1 MSTSVPPPGH
11 TEDAPAPASEEPQ
24 RPPRSPAASTRRGR
38 SRLLAGGAAVVV
50 LAGLGFF
57 LLGSKG
63 THLNSDPVAQAA
75 TLSSSVA
82 GYRMRM
88 SLEMTS
94 SELSP
99 ITATGKGVVDL
110 RDHATSLSLAM
121 NLGDEPQVVQALG
134 SSTLHM
140 DMVTDGAVVYVK
152 LPSALTSAMAA
163 GGKPWVKIDLTKL
176 AGIPGLSS
184 LGSNP
189 TTSDPSDVLQ
199 ALRSVSDSVV
209 AEGGQRV
216 DGVETTHYRADLSL
230 EHLVGAVPSA
240 DRAAVQQALSTLEQA
255 TGTDKIPVDVWVDS
269 QHLVRRFEMSMDVSA
284 PTGPAMTET
293 VKVDLGD

>member
-1 MSTSVPPPGH
+1 M
-11 TEDAPAPASEEPQ
+11 
-24 RPPRSPAASTRRGR
+24 
-38 SRLLAGGAAVVV
+38 VV
-50 LAGLGFF
+50 LAALGFF
-57 LLGSKG
+57 FLGSKG
-63 THLNSDPVAQAA
+63 THLSSDPVAQAA

-99 ITATGKGVVDL
+99 VTATGKGVVDL
-110 RDHATSLSLAM
+110 RDRATSLSLAM

-163 GGKPWVKIDLTKL
+163 GGKAWVKIDLTKL

-184 LGSNP
+184 FGSNP
-189 TTSDPSDVLQ
+189 TTSAPSDVLQ

-209 AEGGQRV
+209 ADGGQRV
-216 DGVETTHYRADLSL
+216 DGVETTHYRAELSL
-230 EHLVGAVPSA
+230 EHLVGAIPSA
-240 DRAAVQQALSTLEQA
+240 DRTAVQQALSTLAQA
-255 TGTDKIPVDVWVDS
+255 TGTDEIPVDVWVDS
-269 QHLVRRFEMSMDVSA
+269 QHLVRRFEMSMDLSA
-284 PTGPAMTET
+284 PAGPTMTET
-293 VKVDLGD
+293 VKVDLGDYGPQRQPAIPPSDEVQDLSGLASSVGG